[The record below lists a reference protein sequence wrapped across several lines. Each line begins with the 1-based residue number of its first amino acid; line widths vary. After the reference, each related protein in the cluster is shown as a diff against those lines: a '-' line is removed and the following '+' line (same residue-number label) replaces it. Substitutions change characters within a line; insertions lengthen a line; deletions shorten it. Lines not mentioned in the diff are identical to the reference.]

1 MRFALLDELA
11 DPPEDVATAVPARRT
26 PALAGCQ
33 DDLPA
38 GFMQLLGKLHA
49 GLARAHDQHPAR
61 GQLAGVPVVMRMDL
75 RDPRSEAGCGRRDAR
90 HVECTGGDHHRVR
103 LERAGRGLE
112 LEAPATGAVEGQ
124 AAHLG
129 PGDDRRTDDVRVRAH
144 AADHLVTR
152 HEAVRVGPVIGKVGE
167 EGREEVR

>member
-11 DPPEDVATAVPARRT
+11 DPPEDVATAVPARHA
-26 PALAGCQ
+26 PALAGRQ
-33 DDLPA
+33 DDLAA

-75 RDPRSEAGCGRRDAR
+75 RDPRREAGRGRRDAR
-90 HVECTGGDHHRVR
+90 HVERTGRGHHRVR

-112 LEAPATGAVEGQ
+112 LEAPAT
-124 AAHLG
+124 
-129 PGDDRRTDDVRVRAH
+129 
-144 AADHLVTR
+144 
-152 HEAVRVGPVIGKVGE
+152 
-167 EGREEVR
+167 